1 MCRQI
6 EIDSEFLKNQGIM
19 DYSLLLGFHYRA
31 RQSLLRGGSL
41 PESILQDNKLA
52 LLSEQDAMEDDDSAY
67 NDYRQGLVL
76 VQRGSG
82 QDGKVAV
89 GPHIRGSRL
98 RSSSAC
104 YEEVDLLLPGTARLQ
119 IQLGVNMPA
128 RAEKQEKDGGG
139 KSLRQVYDVVLYIGI
154 IDILQEYSMRKKAEH
169 AYKSVKY
176 KPQSISVV
184 EPRFYSERFLKF
196 IRTVFPENSPNQ

>member
-41 PESILQDNKLA
+41 PESILPENKLA
-52 LLSEQDAMEDDDSAY
+52 VLSEHDAMEDDSAY
-67 NDYRQGLVL
+67 NYREGLVL
-76 VQRGSG
+76 VQRGIN
-82 QDGKVAV
+82 QDGRVAV

-128 RAEKQEKDGGG
+128 RAEKEEKQEDGG

-154 IDILQEYSMRKKAEH
+154 IDILQEYSMRKKVEH

-176 KPQSISVV
+176 NPQSISVV